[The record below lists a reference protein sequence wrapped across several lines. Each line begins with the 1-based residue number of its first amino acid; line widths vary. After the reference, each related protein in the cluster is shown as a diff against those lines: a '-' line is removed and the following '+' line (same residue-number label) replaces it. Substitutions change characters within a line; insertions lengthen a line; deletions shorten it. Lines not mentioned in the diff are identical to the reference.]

1 MMRLC
6 RVANVGEAGIIAGL
20 LATRGIETRI
30 LNRFAASAS
39 GELPPI
45 ETGPEVWIVDERD
58 ERTAR
63 RLLAERERPGPARR
77 CPRCGE
83 SNPGAF
89 EFCWNCATVFD

>member
-45 ETGPEVWIVDERD
+45 ETGPEVWIVNEQDEIL
-58 ERTAR
+58 AR
-63 RLLAERERPGPARR
+63 RLLREREHPGPARR

-89 EFCWNCATVFD
+89 EFCWNCATIFD